1 MLPEIL
7 KRSGYRA
14 VHPLARLLQR
24 RGVDP
29 DLISWAGVGLALISA
44 YFLSEGWFAAA
55 AVVMLVSGICDMMD
69 GEVARLN
76 RRHSKAGAYLDSCLD
91 RYSEILWFCGLL
103 FYFLGH
109 PPLRQ
114 DVIAIL
120 FFGITGSMMVSY
132 ARARAEGLSVEGARV
147 LFERPERVV
156 LLLIGVVGAAVWGV
170 QVLVPFLYL
179 LAVGANLGAILRIR
193 NCWRRLLPVGRD

>member
-1 MLPEIL
+1 M
-7 KRSGYRA
+7 
-14 VHPLARLLQR
+14 ARLLQR
-24 RGVDP
+24 HGVDP

>member
-24 RGVDP
+24 HGVDP

-132 ARARAEGLSVEGARV
+132 ARARAEGLSVEGAGV

-156 LLLIGVVGAAVWGV
+156 LLLIGVIGAAVWGV